1 MHLIVVKNGPN
12 NSAERVKISASKEGD
27 SVVLIQD
34 GIFWA
39 LNDIETEAKCF
50 AIKDDVEARGYTAD
64 DVTVPLISYDGF
76 IDIIEKCDKSIG

>member
-12 NSAERVKISASKEGD
+12 NSAERAKIRSSKEGD

-34 GIFWA
+34 GVFWA
-39 LNDIETEAKCF
+39 LNEIETEAKCF
-50 AIKDDVEARGYTAD
+50 AIEDDVEARGYTVD
-64 DVTVPLISYDGF
+64 DVTVPLISYEDF